1 MDTIVVGID
10 GSDDSA
16 AAVRFAADEA
26 RLRGAALRLVCAWQ
40 IPPSIY
46 GGPIVFPLPEL
57 RDSLQSAARAA
68 LDEAVAQIEP
78 QDLPIETV
86 APEAAPASALVEQS
100 GNAALLVVGSRGRGG
115 FKGLLLGSVSSHC
128 AQHARCPVVI
138 VRGVGAAADA

>member
-1 MDTIVVGID
+1 MQTIVVGID

-16 AAVRFAADEA
+16 AAVRFAAAEA

-57 RDSLQSAARAA
+57 RDSLQSAARSA
-68 LDEAVAQIEP
+68 LDEAVAQIDP
-78 QDLPIETV
+78 HDLRIETV
-86 APEAAPASALVEQS
+86 APEGAPASVLLEHA
-100 GNAALLVVGSRGRGG
+100 GDATMLVVGSRGRGG

-128 AQHARCPVVI
+128 AQHAHCPVVI
-138 VRGVGAAADA
+138 VRGDAESGDA